1 MRRINKEKVIKAL
14 NASEEWIKEA
24 EARGA
29 KETFKMGNDVG
40 FTVLWCEKRNV
51 REYKEIL
58 SLDYIKELGELKE
71 RLGRIEKRIIE
82 LGAVNMKA
90 IDSFEGQTKELIEIK
105 EKSEKLDQ
113 ERIAVL
119 DMIEKIE
126 IKRSTAFID
135 CFNQVNSHFKKTY
148 FSLGEKEGTLK
159 LTDETDINNSGLLI
173 EAKFDQEKMINIDSM
188 SGGEKTL
195 TALAFLFSIQL
206 YKPAPFY
213 IFDEA
218 DAALDKSN
226 SLKLSKM
233 IAEVCRK
240 SQFIAITHNDSLVKE
255 SDQIIGVTLNEQKSS
270 VIGLKLKGKLEE
282 EMETEKELP
291 EESSESIQTS

>member
-1 MRRINKEKVIKAL
+1 MRIDNSKNEVRIADL
-14 NASEEWIKEA
+14 SEEIK
-24 EARGA
+24 
-29 KETFKMGNDVG
+29 G
-40 FTVLWCEKRNV
+40 FE
-51 REYKEIL
+51 EIEL
-58 SLDYIKELGELKE
+58 ITGKELGELKE
-71 RLGRIEKRIIE
+71 RLGRIEKRITE

-126 IKRSTAFID
+126 IKRATAFID
-135 CFNQVNSHFKKTY
+135 CFNQVNEHFKKTFY
-148 FSLGEKEGTLK
+148 SLGEKEGTLK
-159 LTDETDINNSGLLI
+159 LTDEADINNSGLLI
-173 EAKFDQEKMINIDSM
+173 EAKYDQEKMINIDSM

-206 YKPAPFY
+206 FRPAPFY

-218 DAALDKSN
+218 DAALDKTN

-240 SQFIAITHNDSLVKE
+240 SQFIAITHNDSLIKE
-255 SDQIIGVTLNEQKSS
+255 SNQIIGVTLNEQKSS
-270 VIGLKLKGKLEE
+270 VIGLKLKEKIEQENLEE
-282 EMETEKELP
+282 KKEP
-291 EESSESIQTS
+291 AESIQTS